1 MFVIK
6 IAVEIY
12 IYIYILSSNYRKIIK
27 NVYSGSDYAVLRRF
41 FSVSKWL
48 GDVFRA
54 LSIISAQSPK
64 IAQICVQRAGVF
76 IPKILRVSMW
86 IKVP

>member
-12 IYIYILSSNYRKIIK
+12 IYIYILSSNYRKIIE
-27 NVYSGSDYAVLRRF
+27 NVYGRVKSAVLMRF

-54 LSIISAQSPK
+54 LSIISTQSPK
-64 IAQICVQRAGVF
+64 IAKFASNVPEF
-76 IPKILRVSMW
+76 SFLRYYGYQYG
-86 IKVP
+86 